1 MSSLARDLTLGGT
14 EVTESGHPYTLIS
27 CDADAGAELRGYRPY
42 LEKEFHEEFDSWAAT
57 FREPWS
63 DLDVALAQDDPN
75 LLVGVASFAS
85 PYNWDNDKR
94 LEHMDDQGIA
104 AEVVFP
110 NTVPPF
116 YPANVVAASAPS
128 NAEEYRRR
136 WAGVKAHNRWL
147 VDFCSQAPGRRGG
160 LAQVFLTNVEDAV
173 AEVRWAKEA
182 GLVGVVIP
190 SDHIA
195 QLVNL
200 YERRLDPFW
209 AACAEVRL
217 PVVRHSISVSPPET
231 PDTGAAAPA
240 IGVHET
246 FLFFSRGLAHMVFSG
261 VFERYPDLRF
271 ILTETGLMTVY
282 AQLQQM
288 DVEYGCG
295 FDKRSTG
302 YPYFHRVAEAMSMT
316 PTEYFNRN
324 CYVGDSLMVGM
335 DVGLLHQIGV
345 DRIMWGADYP
355 HHEGTYPHTKLAL
368 RLNFSDVP
376 EHEVRA
382 MTSLNAAEAYGFD
395 LEFLEGIADK
405 IGPTVSEVATP
416 VSPDQIPLD
425 SRSMTILDALEPV
438 TMR

>member
-1 MSSLARDLTLGGT
+1 VSD
-14 EVTESGHPYTLIS
+14 SGQPYVLIS
-27 CDADAGAELRGYRPY
+27 CDAHAGAEVKGYKPY
-42 LEKEFHEEFDSWAAT
+42 LEREFHEEFDAWAAT

-63 DLDVALAQDDPN
+63 DLDVELAQDDPN
-75 LLVGVASFAS
+75 LRVGVASFLS

-94 LEHMDDQGIA
+94 IAHMDDQGIA

-128 NAEEYRRR
+128 NPEEYRRR

-147 VDFCSQAPGRRGG
+147 VDFCAQAPGRRGG
-160 LAQVFLTNVEDAV
+160 LAQVFLTDVDDAV
-173 AEVRWAKEA
+173 SEVRWAKES
-182 GLVGVVIP
+182 GLVGILIP
-190 SDHIA
+190 SDHIT

-209 AACAEVRL
+209 ATCAEL
-217 PVVRHSISVSPPET
+217 AMPVVRHSIAVSPPET
-231 PDTGAAAPA
+231 PDTEAIAPA

-246 FLFFSRGLAHMVFSG
+246 FLFFSRGLAHMIFSG

-271 ILTETGLMTVY
+271 ILTETGLVTVSM
-282 AQLQQM
+282 QLAQM
-288 DVEYGCG
+288 DVEYRYGQ
-295 FDKRSTG
+295 DKRSAA
-302 YPYFHRVAEAMSMT
+302 YPYFHRVVDAMSRT

-324 CYVGDSLMVGM
+324 CYVGDSLMVAM
-335 DVGLLHQIGV
+335 DVGMRHQIGV

-355 HHEGTYPHTKLAL
+355 HHEGTYPHTRLAL

-376 EHEVRA
+376 EDEVRA
-382 MTSLNAAEAYGFD
+382 MTSLNAAQAYGFD
-395 LEFLEGIADK
+395 LEFLQGIAER

-416 VSPDQIPLD
+416 VPADQIPLD
-425 SRSMTILDALEPV
+425 TRGMTIFDALEPV
-438 TMR
+438 ITR

>member
-1 MSSLARDLTLGGT
+1 MTDTGR
-14 EVTESGHPYTLIS
+14 PYVLIS
-27 CDADAGAELRGYRPY
+27 CDAHAGADVKGYKPY
-42 LEKEFHEEFDSWAAT
+42 LEKEFHEEFDAWAAT

-63 DLDVALAQDDPN
+63 DLDVELAQDDPN
-75 LLVGVASFAS
+75 LRVGAASFLS
-85 PYNWDNDKR
+85 PYNWDNEKR
-94 LEHMDDQGIA
+94 LEHMDSQGIA

-147 VDFCSQAPGRRGG
+147 AEFCAQAPGRRGG
-160 LAQVFLTNVEDAV
+160 LAQVFLSDVDDAV
-173 AEVRWAKEA
+173 AEVRWAKESGLA
-182 GLVGVVIP
+182 GVLIP
-190 SDHIA
+190 SDHIS

-209 AACAEVRL
+209 ATCADIGL

-231 PDTGAAAPA
+231 PDTGAAAAA

-246 FLFFSRGLAHMVFSG
+246 FLFFSRGLAHLVFSG
-261 VFERYPDLRF
+261 VFERYPDLKF
-271 ILTETGLMTVY
+271 SFTETGLMTMY
-282 AQLQQM
+282 MQLQQM
-288 DVEYGCG
+288 EIEYRYGM
-295 FDKRSTG
+295 DKRTTA
-302 YPYFHRVAEAMSMT
+302 YPYFHRAVEAMTMT

-335 DVGLLHQIGV
+335 DVGMRHQIGV

-355 HHEGTYPHTKLAL
+355 HHEGTFPHTKLAL

-376 EHEVRA
+376 EEEVRA
-382 MTSLNAAEAYGFD
+382 MTSRNAAEVYGFD
-395 LEFLEGIADK
+395 LDYLQGIADK
-405 IGPTVSEVATP
+405 IGPTVEEVATQ
-416 VSPDQIPLD
+416 VATEEIPLD
-425 SRSMTILDALEPV
+425 TRSMTISDALEPI
-438 TMR
+438 MAR

>member
-1 MSSLARDLTLGGT
+1 M
-14 EVTESGHPYTLIS
+14 LIS
-27 CDADAGAELRGYRPY
+27 CDAHAGADLTGYRPY
-42 LEKEFHEEFDSWAAT
+42 LEREFHFEFDAWAAT

-63 DLDVALAQDDPN
+63 DLDVELAQDDPN
-75 LLVGVASFAS
+75 LRVGVASFLS
-85 PYNWDNDKR
+85 PYNWDNAKR
-94 LEHMDDQGIA
+94 VEHMDDQGIA

-128 NAEEYRRR
+128 NAEEYRLR

-160 LAQVFLTNVEDAV
+160 LAQVFFADVDDAV
-173 AEVRWAKEA
+173 AEVHWAKES
-182 GLVGVVIP
+182 GLVGILIP
-190 SDHIA
+190 SDHIG

-209 AACAEVRL
+209 AACAETGL

-261 VFERYPDLRF
+261 VFERFPDLTF

-282 AQLQQM
+282 TQLQQM
-288 DVEYGCG
+288 ENEIRFGQ
-295 FDKRSTG
+295 DKRTLA
-302 YPYFHRVAEAMSMT
+302 YPYFHRVAEAMSLT

-324 CYVGDSLMVGM
+324 CYVGDSLMIGM
-335 DVGLLHQIGV
+335 DVAMRHQVGV

-355 HHEGTYPHTKLAL
+355 HHEGSYPHTELAL

-376 EHEVRA
+376 EDEVRK
-382 MTSLNAAEAYGFD
+382 MTSRNAAEAYGFD
-395 LEFLEGIADK
+395 LDFLQGIADS
-405 IGPTVSEVATP
+405 IGPTVSQIATP
-416 VSPDQIPLD
+416 VAADEIPLN
-425 SRSMTILDALEPV
+425 SRSMTIFDALEPIV
-438 TMR
+438 GR